1 MHAPVHSA
9 ISDANMSHRLR
20 EILNIAITVKE
31 RASSKCKPP
40 HHRTAGNRG
49 PKHRSHVV

>member
-40 HHRTAGNRG
+40 HHRTAGN
-49 PKHRSHVV
+49 KHRSHVV